1 MNKRQL
7 EILEE
12 LLNNEIEECL
22 DSGFGLNND
31 YVIEL
36 RQFLKEFN
44 LKEIWDYD
52 KKYGSDKE

>member
-1 MNKRQL
+1 MSKRQL

-36 RQFLKEFN
+36 
-44 LKEIWDYD
+44 
-52 KKYGSDKE
+52 